1 MLPVIDVVTKQGCKS
16 YDPIS
21 FLFNKKRSIVL
32 VGEIDEKLA
41 TEINLQLMCLAETGK
56 DDITLYINSPGGS
69 VSAGLSILDTM
80 DMIDCDVKTICN
92 GTAASMAAVLLSA
105 GTKGKRYATTNA
117 EIMIHQVVG
126 GMHGQASDVQIAAK
140 HMEETKRNLNFI
152 LAENTG
158 KPMRRIQKD
167 TDRDYYMSSF
177 DAVKYGLID
186 GILV

>member
-1 MLPVIDVVTKQGCKS
+1 MLPIIDVVTKQGSKS

-21 FLFNKKRSIVL
+21 FMFNKKRSIIL
-32 VGEIDEKLA
+32 TGEIDEKLA
-41 TEINLQLMCLAETGK
+41 SEINLQLMCLAELCNE
-56 DDITLYINSPGGS
+56 DITMYINSPGGS

-80 DMIDCDVKTICN
+80 NMVRCDIKTVCN

-117 EIMIHQVVG
+117 EIMIHQVIG
-126 GMHGQASDVQIAAK
+126 GMHGQASDVQIAARHIEK
-140 HMEETKRNLNFI
+140 TKQNLNVL

-158 KPMRRIQKD
+158 NTLKRIQKD
-167 TDRDYYMSSF
+167 TDRDYYMTSIE
-177 DAVKYGLID
+177 AVKYGLID